1 MTRSSEHTPEILR
14 QGEVT
19 TLLRRISD
27 GDQSAF
33 GPLWELVHEEVRR
46 MARGLLTGESGGG
59 AAADLQATA
68 LVSEVFLRLHGG
80 EQIPSLENRRHF
92 FGAAAT
98 TLRRILIDHARTRRR
113 LKRGGGARPTALE
126 FVAGEL
132 SAAGLEEFEPDM
144 LEAAIAAM
152 DALAAEHPRA
162 AEVARL
168 RYLLGLDP
176 VTVASLLDISD
187 RTVRSDWVFARAWL
201 KRRLAN

>member
-1 MTRSSEHTPEILR
+1 MTRSNDHTPEILR
-14 QGEVT
+14 HGEVT
-19 TLLRRISD
+19 SLLRRVSD

-46 MARGLLTGESGGG
+46 MARGLLAGEAGGG

-80 EQIPSLENRRHF
+80 EQVPSLENRRHF

-98 TLRRILIDHARTRRR
+98 TLRRILIDHARTRKRA
-113 LKRGGGARPTALE
+113 KRGGGLRPIALE

-132 SAAGLEEFEPDM
+132 SATGLEEFEPDM
-144 LEAAIAAM
+144 LEAAIAAL

>member
-1 MTRSSEHTPEILR
+1 MTRSTEHMPESLR
-14 QGEVT
+14 RGEVT
-19 TLLRRISD
+19 SLLRRISD

-33 GPLWELVHEEVRR
+33 GPLWEVVHEEVRR

-126 FVAGEL
+126 FVVGEL
-132 SAAGLEEFEPDM
+132 SAAGLEQFEPDM
-144 LEAAIAAM
+144 LEAAIAAL